1 MISQVFQRVHQ
12 IFFWTM
18 LVIMNIWAFIN
29 IFDILAIF
37 NILFTFSVTTKK
49 TDFYFFW

>member
-1 MISQVFQRVHQ
+1 
-12 IFFWTM
+12 M
-18 LVIMNIWAFIN
+18 LVIINIWAFIN

-49 TDFYFFW
+49 TDFYFY